1 MAYFSE
7 DDHNI
12 MYFAN
17 NVDDVENIGD
27 KKLEEE
33 FLQNSDRPVDQL

>member
-1 MAYFSE
+1 MAYFPE

-12 MYFAN
+12 MCFTN

-27 KKLEEE
+27 KKFEEG
-33 FLQNSDRPVDQL
+33 FLQNSERPVDQL